1 MNALAAQAMRATPP
15 RSADNTVHD
24 LIAISNDLRRHIND
38 DLRRRGYG
46 DLRPS
51 FAPLLSRIREDGI
64 PQGRLADELGISVQ
78 AASQTVGLAEQAGY
92 VTRVANPNDGRSK
105 LVVLTDAGR
114 RFVEHGAIAIDERSA
129 QYAEHVGEGRLARF
143 DAALV
148 RLQAGLGLD
157 AEARL
162 VTAIEPR
169 RAIFAVVLLAQR
181 ATDQLR
187 AVLLD
192 GGHDE
197 IRGTQNTVLVHIGQH
212 GARASELAR
221 ARRVSRQAISS
232 TLHEIE
238 ALGYLSRRHD
248 DNDARGVVFV
258 PTKRGRRLLAEY
270 IAGIELTEGEYRVV
284 LGPSRFAQF
293 AKTAHDLRHR
303 IRLES
308 TRESAPPRPPVDE
321 HGIVARPDHELL
333 GLAVDLHRWLG
344 ATDSARLAEFLG
356 SATMQSAG
364 GAPAVPP
371 DSPAPQGV
379 VARKREP

>member
-46 DLRPS
+46 ELRPS
-51 FAPLLSRIREDGI
+51 FAPLLSRIRGDGV
-64 PQGRLADELGISVQ
+64 PQGRLADELGVSVQ
-78 AASQTVGLAEQAGY
+78 AASQTVGLAEHAGY
-92 VTRVANPNDGRSK
+92 VTRVPNPNDGRSK
-105 LVVLTDAGR
+105 LVVLTDLGR
-114 RFVEHGAIAIDERSA
+114 HFVEHGAMAIDTRAA

-143 DAALV
+143 DAALTQ
-148 RLQAGLGLD
+148 LQAGLD
-157 AEARL
+157 ADARL
-162 VTAIEPR
+162 VAAREPR
-169 RAIFAVVLLAQR
+169 RAMFAVVLLAER

-187 AVLLD
+187 AVMLD

-197 IRGTQNTVLVHIGQH
+197 IRGTQNTVLVHIGPH

-232 TLHEIE
+232 SLHEIE

-258 PTKRGRRLLAEY
+258 PTNRGRRLLADY
-270 IAGIELTEGEYRVV
+270 VAGIEVTEGEYRIV

-293 AKTAHDLRHR
+293 AATAHDLRHR
-303 IRLES
+303 IRLAS
-308 TRESAPPRPPVDE
+308 TRESAPALPPVD
-321 HGIVARPDHELL
+321 GYRIVARPDHELL

-344 ATDSARLAEFLG
+344 AADSARLAELLG
-356 SATMQSAG
+356 SATMRA
-364 GAPAVPP
+364 
-371 DSPAPQGV
+371 
-379 VARKREP
+379 